1 MFTKTVNNEVHMSF
15 IKRNGMYL
23 FTACGLGLQ
32 QSFADFSEGVQWAFT
47 QKMAASCA
55 ADME

>member
-1 MFTKTVNNEVHMSF
+1 MSF